1 MNLTDRQKALL
12 SVALTSLYDQVCKG
26 GTTNKMK
33 KELQDLSKLIA
44 QN

>member
-12 SVALTSLYDQVCKG
+12 SVALTVWYDQVCKD
-26 GTTNKMK
+26 GTTDKMK
-33 KELQDLSKLIA
+33 QEIRELSKLIA